1 MKKDFY
7 MSLKIKDIELK
18 HGLMLAP
25 MAGVTDYSFRR
36 LCREAGAEWIVS
48 EMLSA
53 KALCY
58 EQKCNKNNP
67 NTMRTAAIAKISEG
81 ESPMAVQI
89 FGSEPEFMAEAAAY
103 LENGNYRGFA
113 SVAKPAAIDINMGC
127 PVQKVVSCG
136 EGSALM
142 KTPERCYDIVK
153 ACVGALKDTPVT
165 VKIRAG
171 FSESNKNAVEVALAI
186 EEAGAA
192 LCCVHGRTRE
202 QMYSGLADIEII
214 GKVKDAL
221 KIPVV
226 GNGDINSAADALR
239 MLRETGCDG
248 LMIGRGA
255 TGNPWI
261 FTEITNALEGRE
273 ITEISIRQRM
283 DMAMRHMD
291 LMIENKGEYLACA
304 DGKKHAAWYTK
315 NIRGSAA
322 LRNSLMMCENIHDMK
337 KILDDIGNMQEE

>member
-1 MKKDFY
+1 
-7 MSLKIKDIELK
+7 MSLKIGKTELE

-58 EQKCNKNNP
+58 EQITNKTNP
-67 NTMRTAAIAKISEG
+67 NTMKTARIAKISEG
-81 ESPMAVQI
+81 ESPMAVQL
-89 FGSEPEFMAEAAAY
+89 FGSEPHFFAEAARM
-103 LENGNYRGFA
+103 LETGKYRGFD
-113 SVAKPAAIDINMGC
+113 SVEKPAAIDINMGC
-127 PVQKVVSCG
+127 PVHKVVSCG

-142 KTPERCYDIVK
+142 KNPALVYDIVR
-153 ACVGALKDTPVT
+153 ATVGALENTPVT

-171 FSESNKNAVEVALAI
+171 FSESTRNAVEVAKAI

-192 LCCVHGRTRE
+192 LVCVHGRTRE
-202 QMYSGLADIEII
+202 QMYSGRADLDII
-214 GKVKDAL
+214 ASVKDSL

-226 GNGDINSAADALR
+226 GNGDINCAEDGLR
-239 MLRETGCDG
+239 MLEYTGCDG
-248 LMIGRGA
+248 IMVGRGA

-261 FTEITNALEGRE
+261 FTQLKNALCGK
-273 ITEISIRQRM
+273 EISDVTIRERM
-283 DMAMRHMD
+283 DMAIRHLD
-291 LMIENKGEYLACA
+291 LMIEYKGEYLAGA
-304 DGKKHAAWYTK
+304 DGKKHAAWYTR

-322 LRNSLMMCENIHDMK
+322 LRNQLMCAADVHEMK
-337 KILDDIGNMQEE
+337 RILDDIGNNGEE

>member
-1 MKKDFY
+1 
-7 MSLKIKDIELK
+7 MSIKIGKTELK

-58 EQKCNKNNP
+58 EQNTNKTNP
-67 NTMRTAAIAKISEG
+67 NTMKTAAIAKISEG

-89 FGSEPEFMAEAAAY
+89 FGSEPEFMARAAQM
-103 LENGNYRGFA
+103 LESGNYRGFS
-113 SVAKPAAIDINMGC
+113 SVEPPAAIDINMGC
-127 PVQKVVSCG
+127 PVHKVVSCG

-142 KTPERCYDIVK
+142 KSPELVYDIVK
-153 ACVGALKDTPVT
+153 ATVSVLKSTPVT

-171 FSESNKNAVEVALAI
+171 FTESTKNAVEVAQAI

-192 LCCVHGRTRE
+192 LVCVHGRTRE
-202 QMYSGLADIEII
+202 QMYSGRADLDII
-214 GKVKDAL
+214 ANVKDVL

-226 GNGDINSAADALR
+226 GNGDINTAADGLR
-239 MLRETGCDG
+239 MFEYTGCDG
-248 LMIGRGA
+248 IMVGRGA

-261 FTEITNALEGRE
+261 FTQLKNALCGNE
-273 ITEISIRQRM
+273 IEEISIRERM
-283 DMAMRHMD
+283 DMAIRHLD
-291 LMIENKGEYLACA
+291 LMIEYKGEYLAGA
-304 DGKKHAAWYTK
+304 DGKKHAAWYTR

-322 LRNSLMMCENIHDMK
+322 LRNQLMCAENVHEMK
-337 KILDDIGNMQEE
+337 KILDDIGNTTEE